1 MHRLAVRAG
10 PAFPADQVSDRG
22 LRWVPD
28 APAPP
33 LTGTGRSGAAPTY
46 DPTGRH
52 AGAEGPAGAGG
63 EAGARSGSA
72 RPRERAG
79 ARRLTRPA
87 TGERLRE
94 ALADRLPLT
103 LRDGVLRCS
112 TRAVVVLALLGALG
126 LGLGVLHVWR
136 AQPVGEAAPP
146 PEVLASG
153 EPVPG
158 SVTPDTPNT
167 PGTPGTPPEVAP
179 SPAPQA
185 GDGSSTPT
193 VVVVHMAGQ
202 VQQPGIVSVP
212 AGSRVADAVAAAGGL
227 SPAADALRLN
237 LARPVTDGEQVLVLA
252 EGEQAPAGW
261 VGAGSEVLAAPA
273 TPAPGGGTGG
283 EAAATGGPVDLNSAT
298 LADLETLPGV
308 GPVLAQRILD
318 WREAN
323 GRFSSIE
330 ELREVGGIGE
340 KRFGELATRV
350 GV

>member
-1 MHRLAVRAG
+1 M
-10 PAFPADQVSDRG
+10 
-22 LRWVPD
+22 
-28 APAPP
+28 
-33 LTGTGRSGAAPTY
+33 
-46 DPTGRH
+46 
-52 AGAEGPAGAGG
+52 
-63 EAGARSGSA
+63 
-72 RPRERAG
+72 
-79 ARRLTRPA
+79 
-87 TGERLRE
+87 
-94 ALADRLPLT
+94 
-103 LRDGVLRCS
+103 
-112 TRAVVVLALLGALG
+112 VVLALLGALG

-146 PEVLASG
+146 PEVLVSG

-158 SVTPDTPNT
+158 SATPDTPDT
-167 PGTPGTPPEVAP
+167 PGTPDTAPGGAPP
-179 SPAPQA
+179 PAPQA
-185 GDGSSTPT
+185 GDGPSTPT

-261 VGAGSEVLAAPA
+261 VGVGSEVLA

-283 EAAATGGPVDLNSAT
+283 EAAATGGPVDLNTAT